1 MAVRLGVPESVAGV
15 PLVRRLAWV
24 IGARVLVLSVALG
37 AVTAVNVKRGFDVGG
52 STVQISLATIAIA
65 LGLAAVYA
73 AVLRAGRA
81 LEPLATAQVV
91 LDQAAWTVLV
101 YLTGGAAS
109 GATSFYGLTCVV
121 GAFLL
126 GLRGAA
132 ISVLAG
138 VSCYALLTVA
148 LYRGWLAPP
157 SDQPPP
163 MYAVGFEEL
172 TYYLLVNTL
181 VMVVVTLLTAY
192 LAERLRTA
200 GGQLVEAEARAE
212 SAERLAVLGRL
223 AAGLAHEIR
232 NPLGSIAGSIQ
243 LLRTSP
249 VLSEEDRKL
258 CEIIQ
263 REASRLND
271 LVSDMMDVARPRAP
285 QIGIVDVCRLA
296 REVVSLAAKSGRG
309 VSDVS
314 ISFTGE
320 DRAPVRADPSQL
332 RQLLWNLV
340 RNAVQA
346 SNAGGT
352 VEVAIRERDGNVIL
366 TVRDDGVGIDPVAKE
381 RLFDAFFT
389 TRSHGTGIG
398 LAVVKR
404 IADEHGFAIDVESE
418 QGSGATFRV
427 NLGPRLAWD
436 SERPPPPV
444 SMPPNS
450 VPPPGGP

>member
-24 IGARVLVLSVALG
+24 IGARVLILAVALG
-37 AVTAVNVKRGFDVGG
+37 AVAVVNVKRGFDVGG
-52 STVQISLATIAIA
+52 GTVQIALATIAIA

-81 LEPLATAQVV
+81 LEPLATAQIV

-121 GAFLL
+121 GAFLV
-126 GLRGAA
+126 GIRGATIA
-132 ISVLAG
+132 VLAG
-138 VSCYALLTVA
+138 VSCYALLTIS
-148 LYRGWLAPP
+148 LYSRWLAPP
-157 SDQPPP
+157 RDQPPP

-172 TYYLLVNTL
+172 AYYLVVNTL

-200 GGQLVEAEARAE
+200 GGRIVEAEARAE
-212 SAERLAVLGRL
+212 TAERLAVLGRL
-223 AAGLAHEIR
+223 SAGLAHEIR

-249 VLSEEDRKL
+249 VLSDEDRKL

-285 QIGIVDVCRLA
+285 QIGVVDVCRLA

-314 ISFTGE
+314 ISFTGDE
-320 DRAPVRADPSQL
+320 RTSVRADPSQL

-346 SNAGGT
+346 SNAGGI
-352 VEVAIRERDGNVIL
+352 VEVAITTNVEGNVIL
-366 TVRDDGVGIDPVAKE
+366 TVQDDGVGIDPMAKE

-404 IADEHGFAIDVESE
+404 IADEHGFAIDVASE
-418 QGSGATFRV
+418 KGSGALFRV

-436 SERPPPPV
+436 SDRPPPPV
-444 SMPPNS
+444 AVPPNS
-450 VPPPGGP
+450 IPPPP

>member
-24 IGARVLVLSVALG
+24 IGARVLILAGALG
-37 AVTAVNVKRGFDVGG
+37 AVAVVGVKRGFSVGG
-52 STVQISLATIAIA
+52 NTVQIALATVGVA
-65 LGLAAVYA
+65 LGLAAIYA

-81 LEPLATAQVV
+81 LEPLATAQTV

-126 GLRGAA
+126 GIRGATIA
-132 ISVLAG
+132 VIAG
-138 VSCYALLTVA
+138 VTCYASLTIA
-148 LYRGWLAPP
+148 LYSGWLAPP
-157 SDQPPP
+157 RDQPPP
-163 MYAVGFEEL
+163 MYAIGFEEL
-172 TYYLLVNTL
+172 AYYLVVNTL

-192 LAERLRTA
+192 LVERLATA
-200 GGQLVEAEARAE
+200 GGRIVEAEARAE

-271 LVSDMMDVARPRAP
+271 LVSDMMDVAKPRAP
-285 QIGIVDVCRLA
+285 QIGIVDVCSLA

-314 ISFTGE
+314 ISFTGGE
-320 DRAPVRADPSQL
+320 RAPVRADPSQL

-352 VEVAIRERDGNVIL
+352 VEVAIEDSDGSVVL
-366 TVRDDGVGIDPVAKE
+366 TVRDDGVGIDRVARE

-404 IADEHGFAIDVESE
+404 IADEHGFAIDVFSE
-418 QGSGATFRV
+418 QGSGALFRV
-427 NLGPRLAWD
+427 NLGARVAWD
-436 SERPPPPV
+436 SDRPPAPL
-444 SMPPNS
+444 PPNS
-450 VPPPGGP
+450 VPPPA